1 MKVHRLHVEA
11 VNEWTRL
18 MTEQGERRTLD
29 EARHTINQSVL
40 PRPKA
45 GPARTR
51 PKVSRQQ
58 PQMFT
63 LGTTTDYWGGDRNKL
78 HFAMQH
84 YATQHQ
90 PRLGHFHEI
99 ERGQRSG
106 P

>member
-18 MTEQGERRTLD
+18 RTEQGERRTLD

-45 GPARTR
+45 GPAHTI
-51 PKVSRQQ
+51 
-58 PQMFT
+58 
-63 LGTTTDYWGGDRNKL
+63 GTTTDYWGGDRNACTGRVRTVL

-84 YATQHQ
+84 YVAQHQ
-90 PRLGHFHEI
+90 PRLGHFY
-99 ERGQRSG
+99 
-106 P
+106 